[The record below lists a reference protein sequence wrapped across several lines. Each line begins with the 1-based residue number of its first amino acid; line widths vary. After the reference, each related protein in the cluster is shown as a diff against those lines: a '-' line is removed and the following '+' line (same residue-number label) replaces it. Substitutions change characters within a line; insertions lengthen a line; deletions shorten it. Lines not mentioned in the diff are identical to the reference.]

1 MDKIKEII
9 LKKPPLFLVV
19 SLVYLALIGFLKWG
33 IQPPVDAIYYAGGA
47 LLGIFFL
54 DIAEVFFNL
63 APSPFRSI
71 VFVAGFAVVSFFV
84 ISSSDSLL
92 GKGLVLSL
100 YLTLILWQLGEWQVR
115 GNLESWYRMVSGSVS
130 IQTQQLI
137 LVGFLA
143 LFLFETYL
151 FVQ

>member
-92 GKGLVLSL
+92 GKGLVLSF
-100 YLTLILWQLGEWQVR
+100 YLIILRIRTVP
-115 GNLESWYRMVSGSVS
+115 V
-130 IQTQQLI
+130 
-137 LVGFLA
+137 
-143 LFLFETYL
+143 FLFSLLE
-151 FVQ
+151 